1 MFRIVSGVYDI
12 LLDEIM
18 HRFAERSGFFF
29 SSHCGVPRTSTRLSD
44 VRRAVAAAAAPPC
57 PLQERAVKGEPC
69 HRTRRIAPDAYRPLV
84 LSLTFLTRW
93 VWHSLRSAA
102 LRRRSNEVANSCSRL
117 RLASGP

>member
-57 PLQERAVKGEPC
+57 PLQERAVKGEDRLGMLIR
-69 HRTRRIAPDAYRPLV
+69 H
-84 LSLTFLTRW
+84 
-93 VWHSLRSAA
+93 WHKAA
-102 LRRRSNEVANSCSRL
+102 FEFIRMQTPTGKINLC
-117 RLASGP
+117 